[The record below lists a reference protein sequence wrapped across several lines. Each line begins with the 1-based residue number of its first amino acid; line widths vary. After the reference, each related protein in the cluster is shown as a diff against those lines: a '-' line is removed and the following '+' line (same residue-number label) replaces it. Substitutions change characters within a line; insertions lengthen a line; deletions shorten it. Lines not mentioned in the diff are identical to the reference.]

1 MTKRDN
7 FGDSV
12 AEQDELSIKAQFHN
26 GVCEPLAGGALTP
39 WETAITN
46 SEHAS
51 ATVKDIIDGRDS
63 TQKNACIDI
72 KHFTGSFLEELAV
85 VWGDSSAIPTKVLF
99 SPVLMAEGSLLIG
112 DGEQAGEGIAI
123 SILLEDTIHSSLQG
137 KTVTMTEWRNVG
149 WVKPARVPHN
159 LTAVEFVR
167 ELSGFQQ
174 TFQELDA
181 EARKSIIPELVL
193 DDEKKQAYRDHI
205 ASC

>member
-12 AEQDELSIKAQFHN
+12 AEQDELSVKAKFHN
-26 GVCEPLAGGALTP
+26 GVCEPLAGGSLTP
-39 WETAITN
+39 WESAITN
-46 SEHAS
+46 SEHGS

-63 TQKNACIDI
+63 SIKNACIDI

-85 VWGDSSAIPTKVLF
+85 VWGDSSAIPSKVLF
-99 SPVLMAEGSLLIG
+99 SPVLMAEGSMLIG

-149 WVKPARVPHN
+149 WVKPDRVPHN
-159 LTAVEFVR
+159 LTAIEFVR
-167 ELSGFQQ
+167 ELQGFQQ
-174 TFQELDA
+174 TFRELDA

>member
-12 AEQDELSIKAQFHN
+12 TEQDELSIKAKFAN
-26 GVCEPLAGGALTP
+26 GVCDPLAGGCLTA
-39 WETAITN
+39 WESAITN
-46 SEHAS
+46 SEHGS
-51 ATVKDIIDGRDS
+51 ATVKDIIDGRDAS
-63 TQKNACIDI
+63 VKNACIDI

-85 VWGDSSAIPTKVLF
+85 VWGDSSAIPSKVLF
-99 SPVLMAEGSLLIG
+99 SVVTMAEGSMLIG

-123 SILLEDTIHSSLQG
+123 SVLLEDTIHSSLQG
-137 KTVTMTEWRNVG
+137 KSVTMTEWRNVG
-149 WVKPARVPHN
+149 WVKPDRVPHN

-167 ELSGFQQ
+167 EICGFQQ